1 MKKYIVV
8 EYLLNIKAYNAI
20 KLATDSKEDAENFA
34 DIMNRNGSNKYVV
47 FSTSDEVN
55 K

>member
-8 EYLLNIKAYNAI
+8 EYLSSMKVYNSI

-34 DIMNRNGSNKYVV
+34 DIMNRNESKKYVV